1 MSKDDKL
8 RKQYYET
15 IRSLKINWDHKDIY
29 PELKDGAGLAKFCS
43 YHGFP
48 KVFDRQ
54 FRNLIDSKESK
65 ENVIL
70 LPDQFE
76 SRGFNSP
83 DHNIKGTWM
92 LT

>member
-15 IRSLKINWDHKDIY
+15 IRSFKIDWDHKDIY
-29 PELKDGAGLAKFCS
+29 PELKDGVGLAKFCS

-54 FRNLIDSKESK
+54 F
-65 ENVIL
+65 
-70 LPDQFE
+70 
-76 SRGFNSP
+76 
-83 DHNIKGTWM
+83 
-92 LT
+92 